1 MSADQ
6 VFNLDEALVR
16 ADHDLELFQTMAA
29 LFMEHGPKDLAE
41 IKTALAAHEAE
52 AVGRFAHRLKGAVL
66 QFGASAALEAA
77 QQMEQAGK
85 QGDMA
90 AAASLYNELE
100 IQLSRLVD
108 ALRQAVVKGLAA

>member
-16 ADHDLELFQTMAA
+16 ADHDPELFQTMAA

-41 IKTALAAHEAE
+41 IKTALAAHDAE
-52 AVGRFAHRLKGAVL
+52 AVRRFAHRLKGAIL
-66 QFGASAALEAA
+66 QFGAPAALEAA
-77 QQMEQAGK
+77 KQMEHAGK
-85 QGDMA
+85 RGDVA
-90 AAASLYNELE
+90 AAAGLCDELE

-108 ALRQAVVKGLAA
+108 ALRQAVGKGLAV